1 MRTAIVCYDL
11 KNVKSGDNAR
21 VKQRLELEDTTAT
34 TFQALNINS
43 LFPERVNLHLP
54 NTTFYVTISNL
65 SVTSKQIANDIFSLI
80 QSVGATPDK
89 VYVAF
94 ITDDFILNA
103 Q

>member
-21 VKQRLELEDTTAT
+21 VKERLELEDTAT
-34 TFQALNINS
+34 TFQALNVNS
-43 LFPERVNLHLP
+43 LFPDRVNLHLP
-54 NTTFYVTISNL
+54 NTRLYLNVSNP
-65 SVTSKQIANDIFSLI
+65 SVTSKQIANDVYSLI

-94 ITDDFILNA
+94 ITEDFIFNA
-103 Q
+103 P

>member
-21 VKQRLELEDTTAT
+21 VKERLELEDTAT
-34 TFQALNINS
+34 TFQALNVNS
-43 LFPERVNLHLP
+43 LFPDRVNLHLP
-54 NTTFYVTISNL
+54 NTTLYLNVSNS
-65 SVTSKQIANDIFSLI
+65 SVTSKQIANDVYSLI

-103 Q
+103 P

>member
-21 VKQRLELEDTTAT
+21 VKERLELEDTAT
-34 TFQALNINS
+34 TFQALNVNS
-43 LFPERVNLHLP
+43 LFPDRVNLHLP
-54 NTTFYVTISNL
+54 NTILYLNVSNP
-65 SVTSKQIANDIFSLI
+65 SVTSKQIANDVYSLI